1 MDGRV
6 QRSSQ
11 LILNDER
18 SSVNGPLAR
27 AHAVTSSFSTGIV
40 PFWLIVCQS
49 RKENHEACVNSQG

>member
-11 LILNDER
+11 LILL

-40 PFWLIVCQS
+40 PFWLMVCQS